1 MVEVDT
7 ARDYFDEGVGLFDQG
22 RIQEAFERFRC
33 GHEADPGNAE
43 LRSYYGLC
51 LGLVERRFQQ
61 SAELCQS
68 AARQEFFNP
77 SLYLN
82 LARLHLTFGFKSEG
96 MRYLQRGKM
105 IDPANADIGR
115 ELAELGR
122 RDPPVIQFLPRRHV
136 LNRWLGVARHQIA
149 LRSATRSLA

>member
-1 MVEVDT
+1 MERDAT
-7 ARDYFDEGVGLFDQG
+7 AVCLDEGLDWLRAQNP
-22 RIQEAFERFRC
+22 ERALESFRT
-33 GHEADPGNAE
+33 GHEADPAHAE

-51 LGLVERRFQQ
+51 LGIVERRFQE
-61 SAELCQS
+61 SAELCRS

-82 LARLHLTFGFKSEG
+82 LARLHLNFGFKSEG

-105 IDPANADIGR
+105 IDPGNAEIAR

-122 RDPPVIQFLPRRHV
+122 RDPPILQFLPRRHI
-136 LNRWLGVARHQIA
+136 LNRWLGHARHRLAQ
-149 LRSATRSLA
+149 RSAVRSLA